1 MGAGQERILRSRIK
15 SIEATKKITR
25 AMELI
30 AASQIVRAQ
39 GRIVGS
45 KPYQNAVARAISEVA
60 REVGGKTARI
70 IGDPKSLDSILIV
83 GVVADRGLCGGYNSA
98 VLRTMER
105 RYKLLKSEGKNVD
118 VITVGKKAQ
127 AFCRFREIPVKK
139 SFVSMT
145 DRPKFENAVEISDGI
160 VDEFMSAK
168 YDLVEIVSTRFLSA
182 GSQSVVT
189 KQLLPLPKEVI
200 VETEPGV
207 AIAVPELEPDPIQLL
222 ASLLPQYLETSLYGA
237 LLEASASEHT
247 ARQRAMSAAT
257 ENAEELITRYTRE
270 MNRVRQEAI
279 TTEIMEIVGGAEAL
293 RQAALNG
300 ME

>member
-182 GSQSVVT
+182 GSQSVAT